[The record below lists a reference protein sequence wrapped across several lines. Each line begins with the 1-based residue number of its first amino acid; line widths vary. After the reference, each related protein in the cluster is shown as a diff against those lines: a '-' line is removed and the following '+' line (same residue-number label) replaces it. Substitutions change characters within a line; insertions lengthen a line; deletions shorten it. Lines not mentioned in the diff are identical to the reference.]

1 MVLLTFQLIILAVRP
16 LLFIN
21 VKTATADMLL
31 NARASGHQVAHQP
44 ELHLCADA
52 ARRNV
57 HVWHRLF
64 GQQHTA
70 RLSVSSVHYLFNAAL
85 ALQLYRLL
93 VDGETQDDYDA
104 ISFVISVLDVDQ
116 GSNKAYAKDC
126 SQVLADFGSLMNR
139 LRTVDLSKTA
149 SKGGTLRA
157 NGQGLPS
164 HSAVVLS
171 PSSGTPLANYA
182 ESYRHLQAS
191 PGSVHAEMDAERSN
205 GSAVSPYDRRAY
217 NELLSWLEAD
227 NLQHKFDFPHRFG

>member
-1 MVLLTFQLIILAVRP
+1 MLTAQLVILAVRP

-21 VKTATADMLL
+21 VKTVTADMLL
-31 NARASGHQVAHQP
+31 NARTSGHQVSHPP
-44 ELHLCADA
+44 ELNLCADA

-57 HVWHRLF
+57 HIWHRLLS
-64 GQQHTA
+64 QQHAA
-70 RLSVSSVHYLFNAAL
+70 RLSVTSVHYLFNAAL
-85 ALQLYRLL
+85 ALQLYQLL
-93 VDGETQDDYDA
+93 VDSEAQEDYDT

-139 LRTVDLSKTA
+139 LRNVDLSKTI

-171 PSSGTPLANYA
+171 PINGGPSATYA

-191 PGSVHAEMDAERSN
+191 PGSAHAEINAGHSN
-205 GSAVSPYDRRAY
+205 GSAGSPYDRRAY

-227 NLQHKFDFPHRFG
+227 NLQHRFDFPHRFR